1 VSRYRFIEVEK
12 VNHAVRTLCR
22 VLQVSRAAYYH
33 WSIHPLSARASA
45 DLALTERIAA
55 IHARSR
61 QTYGAPRVH
70 AELQVCGNRHGRK
83 RVARLMHAAGLA
95 GRIPKRY
102 RHTAVADPLTV
113 IPDLVRRDFTPTH
126 PDQLWVGDITY
137 IRTWEGWLYLATL
150 LDCFSRRVVGWAMA
164 DHLRTELPLGALH
177 MALARRSLT
186 GTLIHH
192 TDRGCQGEFKWLSQ
206 HMTSEVLRWE
216 SPSVDDQIEPD
227 VRKCALRADRQA
239 GSESTSSASG
249 QRSPRDLRART
260 LPGHREWHQRWGA
273 DGSAKLAGC
282 EHFLLRRS
290 PVATSPSPSVK
301 RSPYSAPRSAGS
313 GRSLARLAVPLRRSR
328 GSCVGTRPL
337 VVASSSIEPRPRS
350 GMRIAVPSAR
360 RTPSSRRT
368 HHSASTS
375 RNG

>member
-33 WSIHPLSARASA
+33 WSINPLSVRARA

-70 AELQVCGNRHGRK
+70 AELQVCGDRHGRK
-83 RVARLMHAAGLA
+83 RIARLMHAAGLA

-150 LDCFSRRVVGWAMA
+150 LDCYSRRVVGWAMA
-164 DHLRTELPLGALH
+164 DHLRTELPLRALH
-177 MALARRSLT
+177 MALARRRPT

-192 TDRGCQGEFKWLSQ
+192 TDRGCQY
-206 HMTSEVLRWE
+206 TSEAYTNVLTSHGIRSSLSRPANCWDNAVAE
-216 SPSVDDQIEPD
+216 SFFSTLKLDLLYRHSWPT
-227 VRKCALRADRQA
+227 RATA
-239 GSESTSSASG
+239 
-249 QRSPRDLRART
+249 
-260 LPGHREWHQRWGA
+260 
-273 DGSAKLAGC
+273 
-282 EHFLLRRS
+282 
-290 PVATSPSPSVK
+290 
-301 RSPYSAPRSAGS
+301 RSAIFEYIEVFYNRERRHSTLGNLS
-313 GRSLARLAVPLRRSR
+313 PADYESEHAAV
-328 GSCVGTRPL
+328 C
-337 VVASSSIEPRPRS
+337 
-350 GMRIAVPSAR
+350 SA
-360 RTPSSRRT
+360 
-368 HHSASTS
+368 
-375 RNG
+375 